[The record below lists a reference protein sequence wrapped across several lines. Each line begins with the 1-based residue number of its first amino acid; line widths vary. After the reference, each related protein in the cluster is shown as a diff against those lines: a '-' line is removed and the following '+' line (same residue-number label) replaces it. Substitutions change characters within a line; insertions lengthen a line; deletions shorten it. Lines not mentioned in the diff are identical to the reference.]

1 MRALGGARA
10 LQTPQAL
17 LFLPPRGAFL
27 HSGRIFPHFSDLAH
41 AVASRGRVLAWAVW
55 LVLKLHPQ
63 LATAARKLTAP
74 VLAGRRAS
82 SRTKRL
88 AGGGTAGDTPSHQ
101 AWLRYRLA
109 GRERTTTCHAA
120 VPGPWPLLPSTPS
133 SPAPTATGLNEK
145 TNLRKKKPCLSPR
158 IAFIGRSRRL
168 CARSLRRESS
178 LGSLVVWAQASFN
191 LT

>member
-27 HSGRIFPHFSDLAH
+27 HSGRNFPHFSDLAH
-41 AVASRGRVLAWAVW
+41 AVASRRVAWAVW

-133 SPAPTATGLNEK
+133 SPAPTATGLNESEDK
-145 TNLRKKKPCLSPR
+145 SEKEETMSLAQDRIHRSVTTVVCAVSQTRVLSR
-158 IAFIGRSRRL
+158 VFGR
-168 CARSLRRESS
+168 
-178 LGSLVVWAQASFN
+178 LGSSF
-191 LT
+191 L